1 MDQLVEKYAAIPP
14 SQRYMGIAIIAFGL
28 IALHYYF
35 VYDGQ
40 QADLATYQKKYE
52 TKVGEQDAKRQIAAN
67 LSSYQD
73 KLAGTQREL
82 EEARAKLPDSADVPQ
97 LLAQLG
103 SHAELVGLSIEEF
116 KPGKE
121 SRKDFVAEIPFDL
134 AVKGSFHEI
143 AMFIDSVSKLDR
155 IVNVKE
161 LKMERPQSKESKVIV
176 DGRFKLV
183 AYRFVRET
191 TAKKKKKKKK

>member
-1 MDQLVEKYAAIPP
+1 MDQLVEKYASIPP
-14 SQRYMGIAIIAFGL
+14 SQRYLGIAIVAFGL

-40 QADLATYQKKYE
+40 QAEMLVFQKAYE
-52 TKVGEQDAKRQIAAN
+52 KKVGEQDAKRQIAAN

-82 EEARAKLPDSADVPQ
+82 EEARAKLPDTADVPQ

-103 SHAELVGLSIEEF
+103 SHAEQVGLSIQEF

-121 SRKDFVAEIPFDL
+121 SMKDFFAEIPFNM
-134 AVKGSFHEI
+134 AVKGSYHEI

-155 IVNVKE
+155 IVNIRQ
-161 LKMERPQSKESKVIV
+161 LKMEKPQSKESKVIV
-176 DGRFKLV
+176 DASFNLV
-183 AYRFVRET
+183 AYRFVKEK
-191 TAKKKKKKKK
+191 APKKK